1 MENLEQ
7 EEHSTEHPQ
16 LIVTE
21 EMRSHIYEMTKWAK
35 FLSIVGFIFGALMA
49 ISAFGVG
56 AAFNSPQASAQLGP
70 LAKLGSVGITIMYL
84 AFAFIYFYPSLLLF
98 KFSSQGNEGV
108 LYGNQAQLNE
118 AIHRLKS
125 LFKFWGFVTIIGFI
139 FFILLIFMIIGMG
152 AAGMAG

>member
-7 EEHSTEHPQ
+7 EEHSAEHPQ

-35 FLSIVGFIFGALMA
+35 FLAIVGFIFSVLMA
-49 ISAFGVG
+49 VSAFGAG
-56 AAFNSPQASAQLGP
+56 AAFNSAQTAAQLGP
-70 LAKLGSVGITIMYL
+70 LAKLGSIGITVLYL
-84 AFAFIYFYPSLLLF
+84 VFACIYFYPSLLLY

-108 LYGNQAQLNE
+108 LYGNQIQLNE
-118 AIHRLKS
+118 AISRLKS

-139 FFILLIFMIIGMG
+139 FFILMIIMVVGMG